1 MLHRQLRR
9 DFAPFASASCQE
21 LDDLLSA
28 ARWWRTIMCRTLAAS
43 SHPWP
48 SWHIAT
54 RGFRIQG
61 FRFYNMSFKENFEV
75 EVSGA

>member
-1 MLHRQLRR
+1 
-9 DFAPFASASCQE
+9 
-21 LDDLLSA
+21 
-28 ARWWRTIMCRTLAAS
+28 MCRTLAAS

-54 RGFRIQG
+54 QGFRIQG